1 MRVFALAILVIIAG
15 CVINSIKAYKQYL
28 DISDMSDIIAFN
40 SSDSST
46 YYVLNYADKES
57 RDEYYYTQYSGENG
71 NIYTRDSLKA
81 KIRSKTYLSDYNKE
95 MYDNS
100 NEMFTEVD
108 TKGETRRYFN
118 RFSSYTLM
126 CNIKKADT
134 PVYKD
139 IDKNMID
146 YINSIDGVE
155 DISYGYFETARTWAW
170 NNTSLVCHGIFNITL
185 TVLKHLM
192 IIKKRINIFLQQ
204 NMWKMIINYM
214 TY

>member
-1 MRVFALAILVIIAG
+1 MLEISAYQRNKSLILKTGKNKLVIINRNNYISQTQKVLNKSHGALSAIAVRVFALAILVIIAG

-40 SSDSST
+40 RIDSST
-46 YYVLNYADKES
+46 NYVLNYADKES
-57 RDEYYYTQYSGENG
+57 RDEYYTQYSGENG
-71 NIYTRDSLKA
+71 NIYTRDSLKD

-108 TKGETRRYFN
+108 AKGETRRYFN

-134 PVYKD
+134 PVYT
-139 IDKNMID
+139 
-146 YINSIDGVE
+146 
-155 DISYGYFETARTWAW
+155 GY
-170 NNTSLVCHGIFNITL
+170 
-185 TVLKHLM
+185 
-192 IIKKRINIFLQQ
+192 
-204 NMWKMIINYM
+204 
-214 TY
+214 